1 MSQIRKILTIAEST
15 AIRIPVV
22 PGNKE
27 IVLFKTQVG
36 SLVITSNFPR
46 INFTYKNI
54 KFNPTKY
61 INNTWSHIYNVSERI
76 KFSKTTISKSYVLS
90 IV

>member
-1 MSQIRKILTIAEST
+1 MSQILKILTIAEST

-46 INFTYKNI
+46 INFT
-54 KFNPTKY
+54 
-61 INNTWSHIYNVSERI
+61 
-76 KFSKTTISKSYVLS
+76 
-90 IV
+90 

>member
-36 SLVITSNFPR
+36 SLESTSNFPR
-46 INFTYKNI
+46 INFT
-54 KFNPTKY
+54 
-61 INNTWSHIYNVSERI
+61 
-76 KFSKTTISKSYVLS
+76 
-90 IV
+90 